1 MTAMPSHPEQS
12 PGRRRAVRSDALF
25 NREKILAAA
34 AETIAT
40 RGHNVPL
47 AEIAHAAGV
56 GVGTLYRGFPDR
68 TALMHALELRAYG
81 LVIGVLTRITDRGR
95 TGADAVEQFLLENL
109 ELGDQL
115 VLPLRGAPPLTDP
128 AAVDAR
134 ERIRA
139 ALERFLDEGHAA
151 GTVRA
156 EINATDV
163 IMCGAMTTQPLPH
176 SPHWSV
182 LATRHIALFMSGV
195 RTSTDPL
202 PGPAVTG
209 RDIETHFTN
218 LDL

>member
-1 MTAMPSHPEQS
+1 MPSRSEQS

-34 AETIAT
+34 ADIIAT
-40 RGHNVPL
+40 RGPNVPL

-68 TALMHALELRAYG
+68 TALMHALELRAYE
-81 LVIGVLTRITDRGR
+81 LVIGVLARITESGR
-95 TGADAVEQFLLENL
+95 TGADAVEEFLLENL
-109 ELGDQL
+109 KLGDQL

-128 AAVDAR
+128 AAVAAR
-134 ERIRA
+134 KQINDT
-139 ALERFLDEGHAA
+139 LERFLDEGRTA

-156 EINATDV
+156 DINATDV
-163 IMCGAMTTQPLPH
+163 IMCCAMATQPLPH

-182 LATRHIALFMSGV
+182 VAARHMALFMSGV

-218 LDL
+218 LDR

>member
-1 MTAMPSHPEQS
+1 MPSRSEQS

-34 AETIAT
+34 ADIIAT
-40 RGHNVPL
+40 RGPNVPL

-68 TALMHALELRAYG
+68 TALMHALELRAYE
-81 LVIGVLTRITDRGR
+81 LVIGALARITESGR
-95 TGADAVEQFLLENL
+95 TGADAVEEFLLENL
-109 ELGDQL
+109 KLGDQL

-128 AAVDAR
+128 AAVAAR
-134 ERIRA
+134 KQINDT
-139 ALERFLDEGHAA
+139 LERFLDEGRTA

-156 EINATDV
+156 DINATDV
-163 IMCGAMTTQPLPH
+163 IMCCAMATQPLPH

-182 LATRHIALFMSGV
+182 VAARHMALFMSGV

-218 LDL
+218 LDR